1 MSKIGEI
8 TLKAAKDFSR
18 GEKVTLDSLFS
29 ENEQK
34 KEFETL
40 AQVAPEE
47 TIRVKVSKL
56 GDLETKAWCFPPV
69 TLTPKSKTALQW
81 ITHDYFRKEEV
92 NVSEDIKKE
101 EGLTVVFETA

>member
-8 TLKAAKDFSR
+8 TLKAAKDVSR

-56 GDLETKAWCFPPV
+56 GDLETKAWYRLTNGSVHQRNQQDRYCISRTRHLPVNPV
-69 TLTPKSKTALQW
+69 TSARANKDS
-81 ITHDYFRKEEV
+81 
-92 NVSEDIKKE
+92 
-101 EGLTVVFETA
+101 